1 MRRLNPTHTYH
12 PAGILFC
19 GLLTAQILATVQ
31 VYLSNIDLY
40 KTVSAIYEAGYLAVP
55 NVMVMNRLQ
64 NFWPAFWGGLF
75 FTCSIGAG
83 ISLGSMAAA
92 WIWCRLFL
100 RNKLVLFV
108 FLSVWGGLLL
118 ISNIDGLT
126 IFPTVY
132 FVSITPALFWLTAKW
147 AAPAAIQ
154 PRRKLR
160 WLQLAPLPLLALL
173 WFTQFDAELFVDLRD
188 NLLLSNY
195 FGKKFNHFYY
205 NYTLYPAESFK
216 ALDQK
221 LIRTCRLDDIA
232 NPGLKR
238 QLANRLLAND
248 YIPVPGVSGVDLTIR
263 RAGDHFV
270 FSAGD
275 RKVLQIKADQFMAQP
290 QKTLQK
296 YSAKRDR
303 HGAFRQFTYLS
314 LLIGFP
320 VLIYIILHFIFYYLA
335 ALFLGRNSS
344 SISASM
350 LCLLIGLLVLVYFQ
364 AHRSRNIQIKSI
376 SQALASENLS
386 TRIAALKSIRQN
398 KLAVADY
405 RAYPRLLKSPD
416 PRERYWLVLAMAVNR
431 SHQSFT
437 DLLKFSEDK
446 NINVRCMAFHS
457 LGLHNN
463 RQAIEPIL
471 REIKISR
478 DWYAQLYAY
487 KALRSLGWKQKKSP

>member
-1 MRRLNPTHTYH
+1 MSRLNPTHTYH

-19 GLLTAQILATVQ
+19 GLLIAQILATVQ
-31 VYLSNIDLY
+31 VYLSNINLY
-40 KTVSAIYEAGYLAVP
+40 NTVAAIDAAGYLAIP
-55 NVMVMNRLQ
+55 NVMVMNSLQ

-83 ISLGSMAAA
+83 ISLGSMAAG
-92 WIWCRLFL
+92 WIWSRLFL

-118 ISNIDGLT
+118 ISNIDGLALY
-126 IFPTVY
+126 PTLY
-132 FVSITPALFWLTAKW
+132 FVSIPPALFWLTVKW
-147 AAPAAIQ
+147 VTPAAIQ
-154 PRRKLR
+154 SGLRLR
-160 WLQLAPLPLLALL
+160 WLQLVPLPLLALL
-173 WFTQFDAELFVDLRD
+173 WFTQFDADLFVDLRD

-195 FGKKFNHFYY
+195 VGKKFNHFYY

-221 LIRTCRLDDIA
+221 LIRTCRVANIA
-232 NPGLKR
+232 DPGLRR
-238 QLANRLLAND
+238 QFANKLLAND
-248 YIPVPGVSGVDLTIR
+248 YIPVPGVSGVDLTISQ
-263 RAGDHFV
+263 AGANFV
-270 FSAGD
+270 LSSDD
-275 RKVLQIKADQFMAQP
+275 RKVLQIKVNQFMAQP

-296 YSAKRDR
+296 YSAEIDR

-320 VLIYIILHFIFYYLA
+320 VLIYIILHFIFYCLA

-344 SISASM
+344 SITASM

-364 AHRSRNIQIKSI
+364 AHRSRNIQVKSI

-386 TRIAALKSIRQN
+386 TRIAALKSIQQK
-398 KLAVADY
+398 KLTVADY

-416 PRERYWLVLAMAVNR
+416 PRERYWLVLAMAVDR
-431 SHQSFT
+431 SPQTFI
-437 DLLKFSEDK
+437 DLLQFLEDK
-446 NINVRCMAFHS
+446 NINVRCMTFHS
-457 LGLHNN
+457 LGLQNS
-463 RQAIEPIL
+463 RQAIKPIL
-471 REIKISR
+471 GKIKTSR
-478 DWYAQLYAY
+478 DWYDQLYAY